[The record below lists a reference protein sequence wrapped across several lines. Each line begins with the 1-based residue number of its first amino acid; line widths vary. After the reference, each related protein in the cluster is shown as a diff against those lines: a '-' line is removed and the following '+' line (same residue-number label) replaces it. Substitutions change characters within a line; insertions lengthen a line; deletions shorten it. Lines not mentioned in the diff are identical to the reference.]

1 MESTHVSRTA
11 TRKPRVAVVEDQDLF
26 RTMLV
31 QTLKQRQFPVVAV
44 APGVSQARAMNGFA
58 QADVAILDI
67 ELGEGNG
74 IALGVWLCRKYPR
87 LRVILFSSFDMMD
100 VLIDFPDPVVRGW
113 SYLSKTSSLSVETL
127 DRAILAA
134 ANGSR
139 VLDPELVS
147 RARPRT
153 DTATASLSPRR
164 FEILKLVAT
173 GMSNVAIAEDLGL
186 SVRSVENH
194 VNAVYGALGLP
205 VDEGANR
212 RVLATLTFLKETSR
226 SF

>member
-1 MESTHVSRTA
+1 MEKA
-11 TRKPRVAVVEDQDLF
+11 TIAPTGVRKPRVAVVEDQDLY
-26 RTMLV
+26 RSMLV
-31 QTLKQRQFPVVAV
+31 GTLRERNFPVVAV
-44 APGVSQARAMNGFA
+44 APGVPQARAMSSFA

-87 LRVILFSSFDMMD
+87 IRIILFSSFDMMD
-100 VLIDFPDPVVRGW
+100 VLVDFPDPVVQGW

-127 DRAILAA
+127 ERSIIAA
-134 ANGSR
+134 AKGAR

-153 DTATASLSPRR
+153 DTATAGLSPRR

-194 VNAVYGALGLP
+194 VNAVYSALGLP